1 MSPQLLAKINA
12 AADYDEG
19 WMHALERQEALKQLT
34 SEQLQAHLAVMGWY
48 PVESK
53 TAALQRDHERV
64 MLVVTDRGLTT
75 RITHQYPAGA
85 HPEVP
90 WHSVNKGHLRMLAH
104 RIAGMQ

>member
-1 MSPQLLAKINA
+1 MTQHMPAR
-12 AADYDEG
+12 DDEP
-19 WMHALERQEALKQLT
+19 WMQAMERQEAVKALT
-34 SEQLQAHLAVMGWY
+34 IEQLRAHLAVQGWY

-53 TAALQRDHERV
+53 NAALQRDHERV
-64 MLVVTDRGLTT
+64 MIFATNRGLST

-90 WHSVNKGHLRMLAH
+90 WHSLSKGQLRMLAH